1 VSESAAIRSAHS
13 LRPKRT
19 SAAAAAFL
27 FYGAS
32 PALHQVISAQASDK
46 DGDGQ
51 ISYEEFL
58 AYVRLDQRKAVLGD
72 VQYKVKGE
80 GHVIAGRKANKLVVD
95 LGEDLDAL
103 ETPR

>member
-1 VSESAAIRSAHS
+1 
-13 LRPKRT
+13 
-19 SAAAAAFL
+19 L